1 MKEQKLLLSSG
12 LLCGCMKR
20 GGDRFTGFLL
30 ECPDYCTW
38 SLLAGQDRRHHQK
51 MDGQDGWG
59 NGRGRGMVV
68 GEKAVMLHWG
78 NITKNNPA
86 TVNFTWL

>member
-1 MKEQKLLLSSG
+1 
-12 LLCGCMKR
+12 
-20 GGDRFTGFLL
+20 
-30 ECPDYCTW
+30 
-38 SLLAGQDRRHHQK
+38 